1 MTLCRL
7 AAPLVAALVVGVG
20 CRAPDPH
27 TAGRASAASTWVTEP
42 EFRFGNTPDGVFF
55 TRPAA
60 RVDSPRGRVLVL
72 DGMEVS
78 VWTRTGDLLF
88 VVGGTGDGPGEFRR
102 PGILFVHRDGSF
114 TVPDQHGA
122 RMTRFA
128 ADGEL
133 LEAEQGPGGRV
144 SYEGFPLAVASS
156 RNGIFLGHASIPVGL
171 EEGVPGVDPMDRQP
185 VLRVRESEPGE
196 WHPPEPVLW
205 LDVRNRAQDV
215 DLGGGR
221 GFYTAQ
227 PFGDWDLVAYAPG
240 AVVAVRR
247 NRGPGEVDVVEVSAT
262 GDTVW
267 QRRLQ
272 FEPRHLTPQMIEH
285 RTETMIKA
293 MPDSVGPHASRRLPR
308 EPLPTRI
315 RPRRRGEAGPCRLR
329 RSVAREHRG
338 RRHVQGLLRGGQ
350 GHGERTSTSRAP
362 PRGNGRHRRQLHPCV
377 GVSARRNG
385 CPVHRREAARG
396 MERSRAMSVRG
407 PRNR

>member
-171 EEGVPGVDPMDRQP
+171 EEGVPGVDPMDRQA

-196 WHPPEPVLW
+196 WHPPEPLLW

-215 DLGGGR
+215 DLGGGQ

-262 GDTVW
+262 GDTLW

-272 FEPRHLTPQMIEH
+272 FEPRQLTPQMIEH

-293 MPDSVGPHASRRLPR
+293 MPDVSAPTLRAAYHESLYQPEYVPAVEGRPVLAASGEVWLASTEVADTFKVYYVVDRGTANQPPRRVLLPEGMVVTDASSTHVWGFLRDETDVPYIVGRRLVEWSEA
-308 EPLPTRI
+308 EP
-315 RPRRRGEAGPCRLR
+315 
-329 RSVAREHRG
+329 
-338 RRHVQGLLRGGQ
+338 
-350 GHGERTSTSRAP
+350 
-362 PRGNGRHRRQLHPCV
+362 
-377 GVSARRNG
+377 
-385 CPVHRREAARG
+385 
-396 MERSRAMSVRG
+396 
-407 PRNR
+407 

>member
-1 MTLCRL
+1 MRYWRP
-7 AAPLVAALVVGVG
+7 APPLIVALTGLGVG

-27 TAGRASAASTWVTEP
+27 TAGQASERSTWVTEP

-55 TRPAA
+55 TRPYA

-88 VVGGTGDGPGEFRR
+88 VVGGKGDGPGEFRR

-128 ADGEL
+128 VDGEL

-171 EEGVPGVDPMDRQP
+171 EEGVPGVEPMDRQP

-196 WHPPEPVLW
+196 WHPPEPLLW

-215 DLGGGR
+215 ELGDGT

-227 PFGDWDLVAYAPG
+227 PFGNWDLVAYAQG

-247 NRGPGEVDVVEVSAT
+247 NRRPGEVDVVEVSAT

-272 FEPRHLTPQMIEH
+272 FEPRQLTPEVIE
-285 RTETMIKA
+285 RSTEEIIQRLST
-293 MPDSVGPHASRRLPR
+293 MPDVSVSNVRAAYYESLYQPEYIPPVEGRPVLAASGEVWLASTEVADTFRVYYVADRGTTNEPIHRVLLPEGMEVTDATSTHVWGFLRDETDVPYVVGRRLMKWSGA
-308 EPLPTRI
+308 E
-315 RPRRRGEAGPCRLR
+315 
-329 RSVAREHRG
+329 S
-338 RRHVQGLLRGGQ
+338 
-350 GHGERTSTSRAP
+350 
-362 PRGNGRHRRQLHPCV
+362 
-377 GVSARRNG
+377 
-385 CPVHRREAARG
+385 
-396 MERSRAMSVRG
+396 
-407 PRNR
+407 